1 MRRSTYLKL
10 ATNILVHSKIRSWLT
25 IIGIVIGVGSVI
37 TIMAL
42 SDSMA
47 ADMEDR
53 FADMDLTLIQITPGY
68 SHASAG
74 GPGGGP
80 PGMGGGSSSS
90 SSSDDDDPELTKK
103 DIQALKAVGN
113 IDYIYGQISGSD
125 LEVYFMGETADLS
138 VTGVDNQ
145 VWQYTVTYE
154 LESGRLLDASDSNVV
169 VIGYGIA
176 HDMFDDEVGLNR
188 VLTIEGKSYRV
199 VGILAEDE
207 SDNAIIMPIDAA
219 VEIIED
225 AENNVYD
232 TIVVKA
238 SDTDYVE
245 TVVEDIEER
254 LMLSRGIMDEDD
266 RDFSVSDSLSQAE
279 SASEMMESMTIFLG
293 AIAGVSLVVGSVGIA
308 NTMFTSVME
317 KTKEIGTMKAIGAK
331 NKDIL
336 MIFLFNSALVGFV
349 GGVLGILLSLVL
361 TSLMPYLGIS
371 MMRSSM
377 GSTVAPDLMLM
388 GISIAVFI
396 GVLSGVIP
404 AFNASKMKPVDAL
417 RYE

>member
-10 ATNILVHSKIRSWLT
+10 ATNILIHSKIRSWLT
-25 IIGIVIGVGSVI
+25 IIGIVIGVGSVV

-42 SDSMA
+42 SDSMS
-47 ADMEDR
+47 ADMEER
-53 FADMDLTLIQITPGY
+53 FADMDLTLVQVSPGY
-68 SHASAG
+68 TKAMSG
-74 GPGGGP
+74 FGGGGP
-80 PGMGGGSSSS
+80 PGMGGSSY
-90 SSSDDDDPELTKK
+90 SSDDAELTDK
-103 DIQALKAVGN
+103 DIMAIKLVEN

-125 LEVYFMGETADLS
+125 LEVYFMGKTADLS
-138 VTGVDNQ
+138 VTGVDPQ

-154 LESGRLLDASDSNVV
+154 LESGRLLEATDNNVV

-176 HDMFDDEVGLNR
+176 HDMYDQEVGLNR
-188 VLTIEGKSYRV
+188 VLAIEGKSYRV
-199 VGILAEDE
+199 VGILADGE
-207 SDNAIIMPIDAA
+207 SDNAIIMPIDSA
-219 VEIIED
+219 VDIIDD
-225 AENNVYD
+225 AEQDVYD
-232 TIVVKA
+232 KIVVKV
-238 SDTDYVE
+238 DGVDNVE
-245 TVVEDIEER
+245 TVVDEIEEK
-254 LMLSRGIMDEDD
+254 LLISRHIANDDD

-349 GGVLGILLSLVL
+349 GGVLGIVLSLVL
-361 TSLMPYLGIS
+361 TSLLPYLGIS

-377 GSTVAPDLMLM
+377 GSTIAPDLMLM
-388 GISIAVFI
+388 GISIAVVI
-396 GVLSGVIP
+396 GVLSGIVP
-404 AFNASKMKPVDAL
+404 AYNASKMRPVDAL